1 MRSGDH
7 WPAKACTQRIQ
18 TICLRHIDHGVP
30 LGKVGSKQ
38 KQDEINTHQT
48 PKSGLAEKS
57 MRSQL
62 KEPSVV
68 VKIEKEHIKRKSDKY
83 G

>member
-1 MRSGDH
+1 M
-7 WPAKACTQRIQ
+7 
-18 TICLRHIDHGVP
+18 
-30 LGKVGSKQ
+30 GKVGSKQ
-38 KQDEINTHQT
+38 KQDKINTHQT

-57 MRSQL
+57 MRPQL

-68 VKIEKEHIKRKSDKY
+68 VKIEKEHIKRKHDKY